1 MFILSNF
8 LASAAQVLDVA
19 LTIFYW
25 LLLVRC
31 VISWVN
37 ADPNNALV
45 QFLYKVTEPVLIP
58 VRKLIPPVWG
68 IGLDLS
74 PLIAFL
80 ILLFV
85 KSFLVR
91 TLLDIAARMR

>member
-8 LASAAQVLDVA
+8 LASAAQVLEVG

-31 VISWVN
+31 IISWVN
-37 ADPNNALV
+37 PDPYNTLV
-45 QFLYKVTEPVLIP
+45 QFLYKVTEPVLFPI
-58 VRKLIPPVWG
+58 RKFIPPAWG
-68 IGLDLS
+68 IGLDIS

-80 ILLFV
+80 VLLFV

-91 TLLDIAARMR
+91 TLLDVAARLR